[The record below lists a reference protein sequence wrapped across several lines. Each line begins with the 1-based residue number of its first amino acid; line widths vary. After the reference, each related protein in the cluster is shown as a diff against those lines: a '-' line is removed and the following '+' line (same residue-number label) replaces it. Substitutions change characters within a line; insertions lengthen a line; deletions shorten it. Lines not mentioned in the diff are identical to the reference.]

1 MVEQKASRKETSVQC
16 LKVLTSYF
24 RKWQLVFPNQPML
37 PALPVYLE
45 ALSDLNP
52 EQMAMGCA
60 GATKR
65 MERFPTPGHIR
76 SCVPYNHEYAGLPA
90 LTYPPVSQEERDE
103 AIKAAEPIVAHLRK
117 LFSFPV
123 KVVGRVAPLSSTP
136 RSLQEQK
143 AILRKR
149 GLLK

>member
-1 MVEQKASRKETSVQC
+1 
-16 LKVLTSYF
+16 
-24 RKWQLVFPNQPML
+24 
-37 PALPVYLE
+37 
-45 ALSDLNP
+45 
-52 EQMAMGCA
+52 MGCA

-65 MERFPTPGHIR
+65 MERFPAPGHIR
-76 SCVPYNHEYAGLPA
+76 SCVPWNHEYAGLPA

-103 AIKAAEPIVAHLRK
+103 AIRAAEPIVAHLRK
-117 LFSFPV
+117 LFFDSRIQRGPGPAGSVTSTELRIPV
-123 KVVGRVAPLSSTP
+123 QV